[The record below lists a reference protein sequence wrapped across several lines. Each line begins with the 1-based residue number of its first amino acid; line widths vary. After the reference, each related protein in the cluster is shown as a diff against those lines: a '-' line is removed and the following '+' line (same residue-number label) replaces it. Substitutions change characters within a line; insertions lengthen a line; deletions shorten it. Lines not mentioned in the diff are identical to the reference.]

1 MIIISLILAYLMV
14 GCTIST
20 ALYILSDDYDLA
32 LYIGLIW
39 PLGVPLVTITIIIYA
54 ICRLLCKI
62 IGFIK
67 KSIKKR
73 GKIKYDN
80 YKAYD

>member
-14 GCTIST
+14 GCTIAT

-39 PLGVPLVTITIIIYA
+39 PLGVPMVTIAVIIYA
-54 ICRLLCKI
+54 ICKI
-62 IGFIK
+62 IGFVR

-73 GKIKYDN
+73 SDKEK
-80 YKAYD
+80 